1 MTKATPKDAPSAN
14 PNTSTGAK
22 PSPSANPRSGPGASP
37 SASRSSSPN
46 ADPNSSACAKP
57 SPNANPEA
65 TPRSGPG
72 ASPDASPDVS
82 PGASRSP
89 SPNANPKANSS
100 ASAKPSPSAN
110 PSAAAAAFLAPLAR
124 LAARHPGLEG
134 QVLWAAEVQD
144 EVQDGW
150 QVQDD
155 TAEMLD
161 AEEIAFYVEG
171 LLIEGFGLLWQAM
184 AEAGGQPPDHILLMV
199 WQPGTTPPP
208 APDPAEGWVI
218 AASGHWNGTPQP

>member
-46 ADPNSSACAKP
+46 ADPKANSSACAKP

-65 TPRSGPG
+65 NSS
-72 ASPDASPDVS
+72 ASAK
-82 PGASRSP
+82 P
-89 SPNANPKANSS
+89 SPNANPKANPS

-184 AEAGGQPPDHILLMV
+184 AEAGGQVPDHILVMV

-208 APDPAEGWVI
+208 APDPAEGWVV

>member
-57 SPNANPEA
+57 SPNANPKA
-65 TPRSGPG
+65 NPRSGPG
-72 ASPDASPDVS
+72 ASP
-82 PGASRSP
+82 
-89 SPNANPKANSS
+89 
-100 ASAKPSPSAN
+100 SAN
-110 PSAAAAAFLAPLAR
+110 PSAAAGAAAAAAAFLAPLAR

-184 AEAGGQPPDHILLMV
+184 AEAGGQVPDHILVMV

-208 APDPAEGWVI
+208 APDAAEGWVV

>member
-46 ADPNSSACAKP
+46 ADPK
-57 SPNANPEA
+57 ANP
-65 TPRSGPG
+65 S
-72 ASPDASPDVS
+72 ASAK
-82 PGASRSP
+82 P

-100 ASAKPSPSAN
+100 ASAKPSPNANPKANPRSGPGASPSAN
-110 PSAAAAAFLAPLAR
+110 PSAAAGAAAAAAAFLAPLAR

-208 APDPAEGWVI
+208 APDPAEGWVV